1 MIARASILRAG
12 AAALAGLFLIAAPAQ
27 AASVVLRG
35 LDKTTGVAKDFVA
48 PIGKKVR
55 FHTLEVLARA
65 CVKHP
70 PEETPE
76 AAAYLEIFDTPV
88 ADADKEAGPQ
98 HEIFSGWMYWSSPA
112 LNPLEHPSY
121 DIWVIDCK
129 S

>member
-1 MIARASILRAG
+1 MIVRVL
-12 AAALAGLFLIAAPAQ
+12 AAALAGLLLLSTPANAAG
-27 AASVVLRG
+27 VVLRG
-35 LDKTTGVAKDFVA
+35 LDKTTGVTKDFTA

-55 FHTLEVLARA
+55 FHTLEVLARS

-76 AAAYLEIFDTPV
+76 AAAYLEIYDTPI
-88 ADADKEAGPQ
+88 ADADKQAGPE
-98 HEIFSGWMYWSSPA
+98 HEIFAGWMYWSSPA